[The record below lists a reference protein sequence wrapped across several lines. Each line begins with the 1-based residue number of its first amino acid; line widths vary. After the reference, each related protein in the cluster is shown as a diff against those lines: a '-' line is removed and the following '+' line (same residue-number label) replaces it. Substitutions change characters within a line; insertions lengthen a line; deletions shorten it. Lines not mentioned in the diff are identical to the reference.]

1 MGKLLTF
8 RGILVDVDYA
18 SREVILRLPDGL
30 ILPLE
35 WPQGTENEFI
45 FATFRIQQVVEITFE
60 FDIGIIN
67 IE

>member
-1 MGKLLTF
+1 MDKVLTF
-8 RGILVDVDYA
+8 RGILADVDYA
-18 SREVILRLPDGL
+18 SREVIIRLPDGL

-45 FATFRIQQVVEITFE
+45 FATFRIHQVVEITFE
-60 FDIGIIN
+60 FDIGITH